1 MFYTWLSGIFVIR
14 RMVMPGSRGV
24 VGLRMGE
31 KILLGFFI
39 YATLASFV
47 FHLSFRERASLLV
60 LNLTVG
66 AVIIALGKAAKE
78 GSSATF
84 AVLRDWL
91 PSVLVL
97 VAYRESGLFI
107 TPDPTHRLDYLF
119 IRFDRWLLSS
129 RLVLGTLHALSPWL
143 QYYLEV
149 AYLFCYPLVPLGIGS
164 LYWARAREARS
175 RKVESSSTLTASPLL
190 LESTTGAAGARRSA
204 FGEKSID
211 CFWTAVLGAVL
222 CSYFLFPFFPLT
234 PPRTLFNDLPGPE
247 VQPLLRNINLWLL
260 GKYSVQACLFPS
272 GHVAAVIATALAVRK
287 FLPRL
292 GVVFII
298 VALSISAATV
308 YGRYHY
314 AADAVAGGLVAL
326 LAYQVS
332 NRIQGKR

>member
-1 MFYTWLSGIFVIR
+1 ML
-14 RMVMPGSRGV
+14 GSRGV

-66 AVIIALGKAAKE
+66 AVIIALSKAAKE
-78 GSSATF
+78 GSNAAF

-91 PSVLVL
+91 PAVLIL

-107 TPDPTHRLDYLF
+107 TSDPTHHLDYLF
-119 IRFDRWLLSS
+119 VRFDRWLLSS
-129 RLVLGTLHALSPWL
+129 RVVLGPLNAMSPWI
-143 QYYLEV
+143 QYYLEI
-149 AYLFCYPLVPLGIGS
+149 AYLFCYPLVPLGIGG
-164 LYWARAREARS
+164 LYWARAREART
-175 RKVESSSTLTASPLL
+175 REVESSGTLTASSIFR
-190 LESTTGAAGARRSA
+190 ESTTEVAGARRSA
-204 FGEKSID
+204 FGEKSVD

-247 VQPLLRNINLWLL
+247 VQPLLRNINLWIL

-292 GVVFII
+292 GIVFLI

-314 AADAVAGGLVAL
+314 TVDAVAGGLVGVAGFL
-326 LAYQVS
+326 VAKAIHD
-332 NRIQGKR
+332 R

>member
-1 MFYTWLSGIFVIR
+1 MR
-14 RMVMPGSRGV
+14 GSRAV

-31 KILLGFFI
+31 KILLGFFT
-39 YATLASFV
+39 YATVASFV
-47 FHLSFRERASLLV
+47 FHLSFRERAALLA

-66 AVIIALGKAAKE
+66 AVIIALSKAAKE
-78 GSSATF
+78 GSDAFF

-91 PSVLVL
+91 PAVLIL

-107 TPDPTHRLDYLF
+107 TPDPTHHLDYLF

-129 RLVLGTLHALSPWL
+129 RLVLGTLHALSQWL

-149 AYLFCYPLVPLGIGS
+149 AYLFCYPLVLLGVGS
-164 LYWARAREARS
+164 LEWACAWEARVP
-175 RKVESSSTLTASPLL
+175 RVGLEAAMAAPTAALESSFQADYTNRCAL
-190 LESTTGAAGARRSA
+190 
-204 FGEKSID
+204 GEKSID

-222 CSYFLFPFFPLT
+222 CSYLLFPFFPLT
-234 PPRTLFNDLPGPE
+234 PPRTLFNDLPGPA

-260 GKYSVQACLFPS
+260 GRYSVQVCLFPS

-292 GVVFII
+292 GIVFLI

-314 AADAVAGGLVAL
+314 AADAVAGGLVGVAGFL
-326 LAYQVS
+326 IAKAIHDQ
-332 NRIQGKR
+332 

>member
-1 MFYTWLSGIFVIR
+1 MFSGMFVVR
-14 RMVMPGSRGV
+14 RMVMAGFRDV

-31 KILLGFFI
+31 KILLGFFV

-60 LNLTVG
+60 LNLTVA

-78 GSSATF
+78 GSNAAF
-84 AVLRDWL
+84 AVLRDWF
-91 PSVLVL
+91 PAVLVL

-107 TPDPTHRLDYLF
+107 TPDPTHHLDYLF

-129 RLVLGTLHALSPWL
+129 RLVLGTLRTLSPWL
-143 QYYLEV
+143 QYYLEI
-149 AYLFCYPLVPLGIGS
+149 AYFFCYPMVPLGIGS

-175 RKVESSSTLTASPLL
+175 RKVESAGTLTASPILV
-190 LESTTGAAGARRSA
+190 ESTTEAARARCSA

-222 CSYFLFPFFPLT
+222 FSYLLFPFFPLT
-234 PPRTLFNDLPGPE
+234 PPRTLFNDLPGPA
-247 VQPLLRNINLWLL
+247 VQPLLRNVNLWLL

-287 FLPRL
+287 FFPRL
-292 GVVFII
+292 GIVFII

-314 AADAVAGGLVAL
+314 AVDAVAGGLVAL
-326 LAYQVS
+326 LAYEIS
-332 NRIQGKR
+332 NRIHGRR

>member
-1 MFYTWLSGIFVIR
+1 
-14 RMVMPGSRGV
+14 MPGFGDV
-24 VGLRMGE
+24 VGLRVGE
-31 KILLGFFI
+31 KILLGFFT
-39 YATLASFV
+39 YATVASFA
-47 FHLSFRERASLLV
+47 FHLSLRERAMLLA

-66 AVIIALGKAAKE
+66 VVVIALSQTAKG
-78 GSSATF
+78 GSDALF
-84 AVLRDWL
+84 AVLRDWF
-91 PSVLVL
+91 PAVLVL

-107 TPDPTHRLDYLF
+107 TPDPTHHLDYLF

-129 RLVLGTLHALSPWL
+129 GLILGMLRAGSPWL

-164 LYWARAREARS
+164 LYWARAREARFRQVQS
-175 RKVESSSTLTASPLL
+175 PGTLTPSPVL
-190 LESTTGAAGARRSA
+190 LESPAEVAGGRQSA
-204 FGEKSID
+204 FGEKCID
-211 CFWTAVLGAVL
+211 FFWTAVLGAVL

-234 PPRTLFNDLPGPE
+234 PPRTLFNDLPGPA
-247 VQPLLRNINLWLL
+247 VQPLLRHINLWLL

-292 GVVFII
+292 GIVFIL
-298 VALSISAATV
+298 VALSISVATV

-314 AADAVAGGLVAL
+314 AVDAVAGGLVAL

-332 NRIQGKR
+332 NRIHGKR